1 MEKSLTGEGEK
12 NDGNRQKLNKSRIF
26 LDNKV
31 IVCRMLVPAT
41 HTVVLY
47 ILYVYM
53 HRLIR
58 LKP

>member
-1 MEKSLTGEGEK
+1 MEKSLTGGQRKRVEASEGEK

-47 ILYVYM
+47 
-53 HRLIR
+53 R
-58 LKP
+58 